1 MRMSDWSSDL
11 CSADLDQGLSGI
23 ENNFLKRR
31 PIDEQRRIGAE
42 LARRGMEMGC
52 FVNNVASWDKP
63 LWASGDVS
71 DQAALQAEL
80 QESIEVAERVNG
92 RVLTTLIGRCDGLP
106 ASFQRAT
113 LVENLKRVAPLA
125 DRAGRSEERRGGK
138 EGV

>member
-42 LARRGMEMGC
+42 LARRDMEMGC

-80 QESIEVAERVNG
+80 QESIEVAVRANG
-92 RVLTTLIGRCDGLP
+92 RVVDRKSVVWGQSESVRVGLGGGSRKQTTNDTDLNI
-106 ASFQRAT
+106 T
-113 LVENLKRVAPLA
+113 IK
-125 DRAGRSEERRGGK
+125 
-138 EGV
+138 